1 MVAGY
6 AKILNETAK
15 NGIWT
20 WNLDKDNSLFLYF
33 RESTRAKA
41 GA

>member
-6 AKILNETAK
+6 AKILNETAE
-15 NGIWT
+15 NGLWT
-20 WNLDKDNSLFLYF
+20 WDLDKDNSLFLYF
-33 RESTRAKA
+33 RENTRTKV